1 MSFESVYRSREG
13 TREIQKIADFIGKLV
28 IKNQY
33 EAEAYETTESVSEYY
48 KYYSGG
54 EDWTNP
60 TNYDLVLN
68 TARISKED
76 CVKIIKEYVKLKIR

>member
-1 MSFESVYRSREG
+1 MIYHTDKYR
-13 TREIQKIADFIGKLV
+13 
-28 IKNQY
+28 
-33 EAEAYETTESVSEYY
+33 SEYY

-76 CVKIIKEYVKLKIR
+76 CVRIIKKYVQMKMEQN